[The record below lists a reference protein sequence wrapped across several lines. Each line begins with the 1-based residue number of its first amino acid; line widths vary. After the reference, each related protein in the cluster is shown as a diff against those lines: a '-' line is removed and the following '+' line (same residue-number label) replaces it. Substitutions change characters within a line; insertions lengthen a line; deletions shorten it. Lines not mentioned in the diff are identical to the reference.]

1 MKEGNDVS
9 SKVHLFFFFSCGLA
23 FQSEYG
29 ENKLGFVDLDS
40 PTQLADRKSNILLVK
55 TNSSVNEVND
65 NVLATSKVT
74 D

>member
-1 MKEGNDVS
+1 MMSQVKYIY
-9 SKVHLFFFFSCGLA
+9 FFFSCRLA

-29 ENKLGFVDLDS
+29 ENKFGFVDLDS